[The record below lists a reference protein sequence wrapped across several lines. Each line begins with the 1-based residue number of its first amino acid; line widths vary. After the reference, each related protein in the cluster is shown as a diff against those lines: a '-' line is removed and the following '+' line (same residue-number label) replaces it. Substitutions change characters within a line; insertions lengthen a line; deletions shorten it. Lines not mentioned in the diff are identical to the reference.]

1 MVGNSRRLYHPQ
13 HSFCHRR
20 QLGLHLSPA
29 YFLSY
34 PQNIFVRTELLSLHW
49 GVSVLVNHPLQ
60 KSEVLSSFGTYLQV
74 TAYHDD
80 MLQLDDGVPAQEWV

>member
-1 MVGNSRRLYHPQ
+1 MAGNCRRLYHPQ
-13 HSFCHRR
+13 HSFYHRC

-60 KSEVLSSFGTYLQV
+60 KSEVLSSLGTYLQV
-74 TAYHDD
+74 TAYHDG